1 MRKLFI
7 HPILKEAAEV
17 FVSRGKQVY
26 LVGGAVRDLLLG
38 KNPHDWD
45 LASDA
50 TPEEVI
56 AMFRRVIPTGIKHGT
71 VTIRYRGFSIETT
84 TFRTES
90 VYSDGRRPDSVHYA
104 ATIEEDLSRRDF
116 TMNAVAIRL
125 PDGSISDPFGGR
137 EDIRKKLIRCVG
149 RAEERFNEDGLR
161 PLRALRFASQLD
173 FALEETTLAAIP
185 PALPATAQVA
195 IERVREELDK
205 MLVSALPSRG
215 LRLME
220 QTGLLEIFLPEL
232 QRCRGVEQK
241 GFHCFDVL
249 DHSFLSCD
257 FAAQDK
263 SLPETDSRLVLC
275 LAALLHDIGKPD
287 VRGLDRSGVYTFY
300 RHEEQSAALALDI
313 LRRFKYSN
321 DIIEKT
327 SHLIRQH
334 MFHYEEAWSEA
345 ALRRFIIRTGKEKL
359 PALYALRRADA
370 YGTTGKAPPPG
381 LLLPLMERV
390 NGVLERKEAL
400 SLKDLALKGDDL
412 MALGLKPGKAMG
424 RILNE
429 LLEAVLADPEL
440 NTKEKLREIA
450 GKIIEKT
457 GIR

>member
-7 HPILKEAAEV
+7 HPILKEVAEV

-50 TPEEVI
+50 RPEEVM
-56 AMFRRVIPTGIKHGT
+56 AMFHRVIPTGIKHGT
-71 VTIRYRGFSIETT
+71 VTIRYGGRSIEAT
-84 TFRTES
+84 TFRTDS
-90 VYSDGRRPDSVHYA
+90 AYSDGRRPDSVSYA

-116 TMNAVAIRL
+116 TMNAAALRL
-125 PDGSISDPFGGR
+125 PRGTMIDPFGGQK
-137 EDIRKKLIRCVG
+137 DIQNKLIRCVG

-173 FALEETTLAAIP
+173 FVLEEATLAAIA
-185 PALPATAQVA
+185 PALPAAAQVS

-220 QTGLLEIFLPEL
+220 QTGLLEMFLPEL
-232 QRCRGVEQK
+232 RRCRGVEQK

-257 FAAQDK
+257 FAAQDTTLRDDDK
-263 SLPETDSRLVLC
+263 NGRLVLC

-287 VRGLDRSGVYTFY
+287 VRALDSAGVYTFY

-321 DIIEKT
+321 EIIERT

-334 MFHYEEAWSEA
+334 MFFYEETWGGA
-345 ALRRFIIRTGKEKL
+345 ALRRFIIRVGAENL

-370 YGTTGKAPPPG
+370 YGTAGRIPPPD
-381 LLLPLMERV
+381 LLLPLTERV
-390 NGVLERKEAL
+390 NSVLERKEAL
-400 SLKDLALKGDDL
+400 SLKDLAINGADL
-412 MALGLKPGKAMG
+412 MELGVRPGRTMG

-429 LLEAVLADPEL
+429 VLEAVLADPGL
-440 NTKEKLREIA
+440 NTREKLLEIA
-450 GKIIEKT
+450 GKIAERD
-457 GIR
+457 G